1 MPLQRPKLQS
11 HPVSFVQAEG
21 SAGSEEQQLLGKSQ
35 AS

>member
-11 HPVSFVQAEG
+11 DPVSIVQAEG
-21 SAGSEEQQLLGKSQ
+21 SAGSEERQLLGESQ